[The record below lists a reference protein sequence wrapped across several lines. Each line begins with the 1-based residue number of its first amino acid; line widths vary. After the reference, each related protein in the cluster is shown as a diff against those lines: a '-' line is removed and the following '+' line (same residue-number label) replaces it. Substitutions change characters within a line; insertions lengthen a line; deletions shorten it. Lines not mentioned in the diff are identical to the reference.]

1 MFIINDAF
9 QSGVIEACSTA
20 SSRRYYRGRNS
31 ASANAD
37 GWHFPPELPSDQPD
51 VAEILEHSSRAGI
64 KAVRQSLVPA
74 CFVWALMALI
84 ALAYYWL
91 PAASHFFIGLERL
104 QAFLGRL
111 FPFLGMG
118 LSVGVLA
125 ELVRI
130 LSAGKKSW
138 ARANTV
144 NAGFNLL
151 VFGVLG
157 LLQGVFYQQQTLWFG
172 EGQDFR
178 TLASK
183 VLVDQFGWTVFFAN
197 PYQTILFIWKENQF
211 KFSRVW
217 QSMRPFKS
225 FWGMRVLPVLIT
237 NWAFWIPMVS
247 IIYSF
252 PSSLQL
258 PLAIL
263 AVTIWVIILSFLTT
277 EENTNDN
284 HTD

>member
-130 LSAGKKSW
+130 LSAGKK
-138 ARANTV
+138 
-144 NAGFNLL
+144 
-151 VFGVLG
+151 VLG
-157 LLQGVFYQQQTLWFG
+157 AGKYSQCGLQSTGVRSPRPATRRLLPATN
-172 EGQDFR
+172 
-178 TLASK
+178 S
-183 VLVDQFGWTVFFAN
+183 LVW
-197 PYQTILFIWKENQF
+197 
-211 KFSRVW
+211 
-217 QSMRPFKS
+217 
-225 FWGMRVLPVLIT
+225 
-237 NWAFWIPMVS
+237 
-247 IIYSF
+247 
-252 PSSLQL
+252 
-258 PLAIL
+258 
-263 AVTIWVIILSFLTT
+263 
-277 EENTNDN
+277 
-284 HTD
+284 

>member
-9 QSGVIEACSTA
+9 QSGVIEGCSTA
-20 SSRRYYRGRNS
+20 SSRRYFRGRNLA
-31 ASANAD
+31 ASNSGD
-37 GWHFPPELPSDQPD
+37 WHFPPELPSDQPD
-51 VAEILEHSSRAGI
+51 WHEILEHSTYAGI
-64 KAVRQSLVPA
+64 RAVRQSLLPA
-74 CFVWALMALI
+74 CLVWGIMALV
-84 ALAYYWL
+84 ALVYYWVP
-91 PAASHFFIGLERL
+91 PASYLFYGLERL
-104 QAFLGRL
+104 QISLGLL

-125 ELVRI
+125 ELVRM
-130 LSAGKKSW
+130 LAGRKKGW
-138 ARANTV
+138 TKENTL
-144 NAGFNLL
+144 NAGFNLM

-157 LLQGVFYQQQTLWFG
+157 VLQAGFYQQQALWFG
-172 EGQDFR
+172 EAQDFR

-183 VLVDQFGWTVFFAN
+183 VLLDQFGWTVFFAN

-211 KFSRVW
+211 RFSRVW
-217 QSMRPFKS
+217 QSMRPLKT

-263 AVTIWVIILSFLTT
+263 AITIWVIILTFLTA
-277 EENTNDN
+277 ENK
-284 HTD
+284 